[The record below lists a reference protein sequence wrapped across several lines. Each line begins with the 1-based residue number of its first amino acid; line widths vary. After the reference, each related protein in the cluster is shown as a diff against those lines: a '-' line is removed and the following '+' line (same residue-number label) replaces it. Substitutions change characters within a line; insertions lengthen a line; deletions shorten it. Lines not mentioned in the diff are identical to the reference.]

1 MYENEKCVIIPNQI
15 LRVASTLVKMRNYK
29 PARNESASE
38 TNKNRDGV
46 NSTLSIVPYE
56 TFKH

>member
-38 TNKNRDGV
+38 TNTKQRWGKQHIEH
-46 NSTLSIVPYE
+46 SPL
-56 TFKH
+56 